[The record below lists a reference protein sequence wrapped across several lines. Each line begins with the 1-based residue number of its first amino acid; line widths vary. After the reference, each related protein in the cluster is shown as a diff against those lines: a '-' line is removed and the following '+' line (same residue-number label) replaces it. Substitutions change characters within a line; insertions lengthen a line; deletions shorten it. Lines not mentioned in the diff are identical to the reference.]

1 MKCFDSVSYFQALLC
16 KILKY
21 LSIFSLGTEST
32 QVIDLPII
40 DNVRPRP
47 PYVPLAIP
55 KDLSERIIRLHGNPI
70 VWWLSQFIKY
80 LLRPQDSIQQLLNN
94 IEAKLDFKHPVVG
107 YVYSSKQLMLYF
119 EDIFSC

>member
-1 MKCFDSVSYFQALLC
+1 MKCFHSVIYFQVLHC
-16 KILKY
+16 KILRY
-21 LSIFSLGTEST
+21 LLIFSLGTEST

-107 YVYSSKQLMLYF
+107 
-119 EDIFSC
+119 

>member
-1 MKCFDSVSYFQALLC
+1 M
-16 KILKY
+16 
-21 LSIFSLGTEST
+21 
-32 QVIDLPII
+32 
-40 DNVRPRP
+40 RPRP
-47 PYVPLAIP
+47 PYIPLAIP

-107 YVYSSKQLMLYF
+107 YVYSNKHFISFLRA
-119 EDIFSC
+119 FSHVSFIIINIISCSFNIVKIL